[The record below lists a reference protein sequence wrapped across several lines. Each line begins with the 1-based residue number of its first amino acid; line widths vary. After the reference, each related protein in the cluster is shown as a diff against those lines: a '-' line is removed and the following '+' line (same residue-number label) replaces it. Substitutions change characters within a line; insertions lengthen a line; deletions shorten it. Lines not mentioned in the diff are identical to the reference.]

1 MLKIAQQKSK
11 RREKKID
18 RNSFERPAIA
28 DAPERLRSAA
38 ETVGMGLFGAVLLWA
53 AFPPLNLP
61 WLAWI
66 APVPWLWLV
75 RQPKLPGWRPYF
87 VLWFCGTVHWL
98 LMLEGIRLAHPAL
111 YAGWLALS
119 AYLGVYLPAFIGLT

>member
-1 MLKIAQQKSK
+1 MMLKIAQQKSR

-18 RNSFERPAIA
+18 RDAFERLATA

-38 ETVGMGLFGAVLLWA
+38 STLGLGLLGAVLLWA

-75 RQPKLPGWRPYF
+75 RLPKLPGRLPY
-87 VLWFCGTVHWL
+87 VALWLAGTLHWL

-111 YAGWLALS
+111 YAGWVALAV
-119 AYLGVYLPAFIGLT
+119 YLGIYLPIFV